1 MCDATRTSFGGVPIN
16 RYLGFRLVSRSD
28 AEAIVELDVR
38 PELLQE
44 YGVVHGGI
52 LAALA
57 DTASV
62 YLIQPAL
69 SDAESMTSV
78 EFKVNFLAAARP
90 GADVLRARAS
100 LIRKGRRI
108 ALCEARVVQG
118 ETEVLR
124 GLFTYLISE
133 RRSENGAAS

>member
-1 MCDATRTSFGGVPIN
+1 MSDAARTPFDDVPIN
-16 RYLGFRLVSRSD
+16 RHLGFRLVSRSD
-28 AEAIVELDVR
+28 AEAVVELDVS

-57 DTASV
+57 DTAAV
-62 YLIQPAL
+62 YLLHPAL
-69 SDAESMTSV
+69 TAEQSMTSI

-90 GADVLRARAS
+90 GEHVLRAHAG
-100 LIRKGRRI
+100 LVRKGRRI

-133 RRSENGAAS
+133 RAGQ